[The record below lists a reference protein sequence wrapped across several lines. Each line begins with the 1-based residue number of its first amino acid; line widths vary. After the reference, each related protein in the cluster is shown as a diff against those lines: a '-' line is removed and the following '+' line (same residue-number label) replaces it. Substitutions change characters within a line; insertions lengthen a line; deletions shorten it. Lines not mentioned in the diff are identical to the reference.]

1 MDIQRPQEIA
11 AQKRRRRILIG
22 VGVVC
27 LIAAV
32 TVGLAHLGPA
42 APSVER
48 GTVWIDTVKRGPMLR
63 QVRGSGT
70 LVPTQVRWI
79 PATIEGR
86 VERVL
91 AQPGTV
97 VSPDTVLLE
106 LVNPELDLAVLDAE
120 SAVKAAEA
128 ELTYLRVQLQ
138 SDQLNQQAAAASVQA
153 NYHQARLQ
161 AEANE
166 AMAKDGLI
174 ADLTLKLSQ
183 VTAQELANRSDIE
196 NKRVAMSVEAG
207 KAQLAV
213 QANRVD
219 QLRAAWTL
227 RRSQR
232 DALTVRAGIAG
243 VLQQLPLEAGQRVTP
258 GTTLAMIAEPGH
270 LKAEIRIPETQASEI
285 QIGQPAAIDTR
296 NGLVPGRV
304 VRIDPAAQN
313 GTVTVDVSLEG
324 ALPKG
329 ARPDLG
335 VDGTITL
342 ESLENVLYVGRPAV
356 GQGQGSVTLFKLVD
370 NGAAAIRVPVKLGR
384 ASVGTV
390 EIVEGLQ
397 EKDQVILSD
406 TTAQDGVDRIRL
418 N

>member
-1 MDIQRPQEIA
+1 MDIHRPHEA
-11 AQKRRRRILIG
+11 GRKKRRRILIG
-22 VGVVC
+22 GGLVL

-32 TVGLAHLGPA
+32 TMGLSRLGPA
-42 APSVER
+42 SPSVDR

-70 LVPTQVRWI
+70 LVPTEVRWI
-79 PATIEGR
+79 PATSEGR
-86 VERVL
+86 VERVHVL
-91 AQPGTV
+91 PGTAV
-97 VSPDTVLLE
+97 FPDTVLLE
-106 LVNPELDLAVLDAE
+106 LANPELDLAVLDAE
-120 SAVKAAEA
+120 SAVKAGEA
-128 ELTYLRVQLQ
+128 ELTHLDVQLQ
-138 SDQLNQQAAAASVQA
+138 SDHLTQQASAASVQA
-153 NYHQARLQ
+153 SYHQAKLQ

-174 ADLTLKLSQ
+174 ADLTLKLSE
-183 VTAQELANRSDIE
+183 VTAQELAQRSEIE
-196 NKRVAMSVEAG
+196 TQRLAMGLEAG

-213 QANRVD
+213 QRTRVD
-219 QLRAAWTL
+219 QLRAACAL

-243 VLQQLPLEAGQRVTP
+243 VLQQLPVEAGQLVTP
-258 GTTLAMIAEPGH
+258 GTTLAKIAEPGH
-270 LKAEIRIPETQASEI
+270 LKAEVRIAETQASEI
-285 QIGQPAAIDTR
+285 QLGQSAVIDTR
-296 NGLVPGRV
+296 NGLVPGHV
-304 VRIDPAAQN
+304 VRIDPAAQS
-313 GTVTVDVSLEG
+313 GTVTVDVALEG

-342 ESLENVLYVGRPAV
+342 ESLENVLFVGRPAV
-356 GQGQGSVTLFKLVD
+356 GQEKGAVSLFKIVD
-370 NGAAAIRVPVKLGR
+370 GGAAAVRVPVKLGR

-390 EIVEGLQ
+390 EILEGLQ

-406 TTAQDGVDRIRL
+406 TAAQDGIDRIRL

>member
-1 MDIQRPQEIA
+1 MDIQRPHEA
-11 AQKRRRRILIG
+11 GRKKRRRILIG
-22 VGVVC
+22 GGLVL

-32 TVGLAHLGPA
+32 TMGLSRLGPA
-42 APSVER
+42 APSVDRE
-48 GTVWIDTVKRGPMLR
+48 TVWIDTVKRGPMLR

-70 LVPTQVRWI
+70 LVPTEVRWI
-79 PATIEGR
+79 PATSEGR
-86 VERVL
+86 VERVRV
-91 AQPGTV
+91 QPGTA

-106 LVNPELDLAVLDAE
+106 LANPELELTVLDAE

-128 ELTYLRVQLQ
+128 ELTHLDVQLQ

-153 NYHQARLQ
+153 SYHQAKLQ

-174 ADLTLKLSQ
+174 AELTLKLSE
-183 VTAQELANRSDIE
+183 VTAQELAQRSDIE
-196 NKRVAMSVEAG
+196 TKRLAMCVEAG

-213 QANRVD
+213 QRARVD
-219 QLRAAWTL
+219 QVRAAWIL

-243 VLQQLPLEAGQRVTP
+243 VLQQLPVEAGQLVTP
-258 GTTLAMIAEPGH
+258 GTTLAKIAEPGH
-270 LKAEIRIPETQASEI
+270 LKAEVRIAETQASEI
-285 QIGQPAAIDTR
+285 QLGQPAVIDTR
-296 NGLVPGRV
+296 NGFVPGHV

-313 GTVTVDVSLEG
+313 GTVTVDVALEG
-324 ALPKG
+324 PLPKG

-356 GQGQGSVTLFKLVD
+356 GQERGSVTLFKIVD
-370 NGAAAIRVPVKLGR
+370 GGAAAVRVPVKLGR

-390 EIVEGLQ
+390 EILEGLK

-406 TTAQDGVDRIRL
+406 TTAEDGVDRIRL

>member
-1 MDIQRPQEIA
+1 MDIQRPHEA
-11 AQKRRRRILIG
+11 GRKKRRRILIG
-22 VGVVC
+22 GGLVL

-32 TVGLAHLGPA
+32 TMGLSRLGPA
-42 APSVER
+42 APSVDRE
-48 GTVWIDTVKRGPMLR
+48 TVWIDTVKRGPMLR

-70 LVPTQVRWI
+70 LVPTEVRWI
-79 PATIEGR
+79 PATSEGR
-86 VERVL
+86 VERVRV
-91 AQPGTV
+91 QPGTA

-106 LVNPELDLAVLDAE
+106 LANPELELTVLDAE

-128 ELTYLRVQLQ
+128 ELTHLDVQLQ

-153 NYHQARLQ
+153 SYHQAKLQ

-174 ADLTLKLSQ
+174 AELTLKLSE
-183 VTAQELANRSDIE
+183 VTAQELAQRSDIE
-196 NKRVAMSVEAG
+196 TKRLAMCVEAG

-213 QANRVD
+213 QRARVD
-219 QLRAAWTL
+219 QVRAAWIL

-243 VLQQLPLEAGQRVTP
+243 VLQQLPVEAGQLVTP
-258 GTTLAMIAEPGH
+258 GTTLAKIAEPGH
-270 LKAEIRIPETQASEI
+270 LKAEVRIAETQASEI
-285 QIGQPAAIDTR
+285 QLGQPAVIDTR
-296 NGLVPGRV
+296 NGFVPGHV

-313 GTVTVDVSLEG
+313 GTVTVDVALEG
-324 ALPKG
+324 PLPKG

-356 GQGQGSVTLFKLVD
+356 GQERGSVTLFKIVD
-370 NGAAAIRVPVKLGR
+370 GGVAAVRVPVKLGR

-390 EIVEGLQ
+390 EILEGLK

-406 TTAQDGVDRIRL
+406 TTAEDGVDRIRL